1 MQRVQKVVCV
11 VAATLSV
18 AACTDYESS
27 TNLNPEGPAMIT
39 QVRAKETYT
48 TSGSMFVSTRRVF
61 AFGTHPNATD
71 VDAHPVTT
79 ASAVGNSFRIIV
91 DELLVGNNLE
101 ELACRAAVNA
111 NGAYTRVPLGAT
123 PDDVAKCAAA
133 QDVLPSTCRGEHAV
147 CLCEL
152 DAGCPVGMETIEK
165 GMPVGVLDIN
175 QDGAADDTRF
185 IQGSVGLRCGTID
198 VPIDLD
204 MSYWNPSGNQQ
215 VPAMGGFEA
224 LGPAIVLVPSAQ
236 GLPTNLACGLVF
248 DPSVVD
254 KQGNGI
260 CAPAGGD
267 INAGCNDGDV
277 GAFAIST
284 EALTISG
291 GSFNSGATGVAI
303 NVGTALFIGNA
314 QFDPASINATNVTIT
329 PAPPAG
335 TVIEIDTMPTR
346 VKITYGGDL
355 TPSTEYTITFT
366 TGVTDTFG
374 QPLPDPVVFTFTTAP

>member
-1 MQRVQKVVCV
+1 
-11 VAATLSV
+11 
-18 AACTDYESS
+18 
-27 TNLNPEGPAMIT
+27 MIT

-48 TSGSMFVSTRRVF
+48 TTGSGFVSTRRVF

-79 ASAVGNSFRIIV
+79 ASAVGNAFRIIV

-111 NGAYTRVPLGAT
+111 NGAYSRVPVGTT
-123 PDDVAKCAAA
+123 PDDVARCAAA
-133 QDVLPSTCRGEHAV
+133 QDILPSTCKGEHAV
-147 CLCEL
+147 CLCDLEL
-152 DAGCPVGMETIEK
+152 GCPVGMTTVAK
-165 GMPVGVLDIN
+165 GGAVGVLDIN

-185 IQGSVGLRCGTID
+185 IQGSVGLKCGPLD

-224 LGPAIVLVPSAQ
+224 LGPAIVLVPGAR
-236 GLPTNLACGLVF
+236 GLPTNLPCNLVF
-248 DPSVVD
+248 AADVVD

-260 CAPAGGD
+260 CTPAGGD
-267 INAGCNDGDV
+267 VDAGCSEGDV
-277 GAFAIST
+277 GEFAVTVEPLTVTGASFST
-284 EALTISG
+284 
-291 GSFNSGATGVAI
+291 GATGVSI
-303 NVGTALFIGNA
+303 SSPALFLGNT
-314 QFDPASINATNVTIT
+314 QFDPASVSDTTITIT

-335 TVIEIDTMPTR
+335 TVVALDTMPTR
-346 VKITYGGDL
+346 IKITYGGNL
-355 TPSTEYTITFT
+355 TPMTEYTVTFT

-374 QPLPDPVVFTFTTAP
+374 QPLPAPVVFTFTTGS

>member
-1 MQRVQKVVCV
+1 MVVCV
-11 VAATLSV
+11 VAATLGV

-27 TNLNPEGPAMIT
+27 TNLNPDGPAMIS
-39 QVRAKETYT
+39 QIRLKETYT

-61 AFGTHPNATD
+61 GFGTHPMATEL
-71 VDAHPVTT
+71 DAHPVTT
-79 ASAVGNSFRIIV
+79 ASAVGNSFRIIM

-101 ELACRAAVNA
+101 EIACRAPVNA
-111 NGAYTRVPLGAT
+111 AGSYARVPVGTT

-133 QDVLPSTCRGEHAV
+133 QDILPRTCRGDYAV

-152 DAGCPVGMETIEK
+152 PGGCAVNAEIIAEGA
-165 GMPVGVLDIN
+165 PVGVLDIN

-185 IQGSVGLRCGTID
+185 IQGSVGLMCGNID

-224 LGPAIVLVPSAQ
+224 LGPAIVLVPQ
-236 GLPTNLACGLVF
+236 TRGLPTNLRCNLTF
-248 DPSVVD
+248 SPDVVD
-254 KQGNGI
+254 KQGQGV

-267 INAGCNDGDV
+267 VDAGCSPGELGEFATTV
-277 GAFAIST
+277 EPLTVSGA
-284 EALTISG
+284 
-291 GSFNSGATGVAI
+291 SFNTGATGVSTTSPAI
-303 NVGTALFIGNA
+303 FIGNA
-314 QFDPASINATNVTIT
+314 QFDPNSINATTITMT

-335 TVIEIDTMPTR
+335 TTFAIDAMPTR
-346 VKITYGGDL
+346 IRIVYGGATPAPL
-355 TPSTEYTITFT
+355 TPMTEYTLTFT

-374 QPLPDPVVFTFTTAP
+374 QPLPAPVVFTFTTGS